1 MGMARFPQDTMEM
14 VRKYL
19 KTSHQLSAVSDT
31 GLSERGVEGAI
42 LARTT

>member
-1 MGMARFPQDTMEM
+1 MGLARFPQDTMEM

-19 KTSHQLSAVSDT
+19 KTSRQPSAVSDT
-31 GLSERGVEGAI
+31 GSPERGVEGVI